1 MFCCIREGW
10 ATYARFGVREDSLG
24 TNTVANV
31 ALSSDNNGVENQQQN
46 GGFIG
51 MSLSTNSG
59 TRVDDDD
66 MESGRR

>member
-1 MFCCIREGW
+1 M
-10 ATYARFGVREDSLG
+10 REDSSGG

-51 MSLSTNSG
+51 MTLSTNNSG
-59 TRVDDDD
+59 TRVDDD
-66 MESGRR
+66 MECGRR